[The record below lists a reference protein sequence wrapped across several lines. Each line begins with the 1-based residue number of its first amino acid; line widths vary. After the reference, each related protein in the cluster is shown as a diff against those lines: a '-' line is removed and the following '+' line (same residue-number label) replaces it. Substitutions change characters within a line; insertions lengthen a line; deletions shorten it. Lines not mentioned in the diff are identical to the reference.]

1 MLVYA
6 DPAGAGGISPGRI
19 TTMRSFF
26 HRSGKFQPLQTD
38 DERAEQA
45 VPDGLWIKCPKCGEL
60 IYTRELENNLW
71 LCPKCDFHHRLTARQ
86 RLSVLADA
94 DSFEE
99 WDTGIRTTNPLN
111 FAEPSGTYET
121 RIAKTV
127 ARSGENESLVTGRM
141 TIGGHSVAVAVCDF
155 GFLGASM
162 GSVFGEKLARMA
174 ERALEERLPVLT
186 INASGGARMHE
197 GLFSLMQMAKTI
209 ATLRLLGAAK
219 LPHISLLTDP
229 CYGGV
234 SASYAMVADVILAE
248 PGALV
253 GFAGPRVIEQITKQ
267 KLPEGFQTAE
277 FLLQHGMI
285 DGIVSRPD
293 LPTGIGRFLA
303 HYRRLRPSEPVLIP
317 TAEVEEELP
326 VPTAVAGANGGIRP

>member
-1 MLVYA
+1 
-6 DPAGAGGISPGRI
+6 
-19 TTMRSFF
+19 MRSFF
-26 HRSGKFQPLQTD
+26 HRSGKFQPLQVD
-38 DERAEQA
+38 DDRADLA
-45 VPDGLWIKCPKCGEL
+45 VPDGLWIKCPRCEEL
-60 IYTRELENNLW
+60 IYTRELENNMW
-71 LCPKCDFHHRLTARQ
+71 MCPKCDFHNRVTARQ
-86 RLSVLADA
+86 RIDLLG
-94 DSFEE
+94 DSESFQE
-99 WDTGIRTTNPLN
+99 WDAEIRTANPLG
-111 FAEPSGTYET
+111 FAEASGSYESK
-121 RIAKTV
+121 IAKTV
-127 ARSGENESLVTGRM
+127 ARSGEQESLITGRM
-141 TIGGHSVAVAVCDF
+141 TITGNPVAVAIADF

-162 GSVFGEKLARMA
+162 GSVFGEKLTRVA

-186 INASGGARMHE
+186 INSSGGSRMHE

-209 ATLRLLGAAK
+209 ATLRLLGDAK

-234 SASYAMVADVILAE
+234 SASYAMVADVIIAE

-293 LPTGIGRFLA
+293 LPGAIGRILA
-303 HYRRLRPSEPVLIP
+303 HYRRIRTSD
-317 TAEVEEELP
+317 P
-326 VPTAVAGANGGIRP
+326 VPFVAPEPAEAEPAAAVAVNAGGGH